1 MGLCLLPSL
10 AQAAERLVEYEV
22 HVFTSDV
29 RGAGTDGD
37 VFLQLVGDKG
47 AMGETKLENSAN
59 KWVTAR
65 VRSHCLYSTGVHG
78 ACAGGLW
85 PMPRQI
91 RSPGGPCE
99 TEHPAYLVGPWW

>member
-1 MGLCLLPSL
+1 MQGFGVETDDWFEVGFVPAGPLS
-10 AQAAERLVEYEV
+10 QAAERLVEYEV

-59 KWVTAR
+59 KWVTAN
-65 VRSHCLYSTGVHG
+65 VVT
-78 ACAGGLW
+78 ACTSYVWDL
-85 PMPRQI
+85 
-91 RSPGGPCE
+91 C
-99 TEHPAYLVGPWW
+99 V